1 MLLEDRRQ
9 REEETERRLREM
21 QQHIDSLLRV
31 VEKTSRLGSGAG
43 GSHESE
49 AVSKLSK
56 ANDIEAY
63 LTTFERLMGSFQCRR
78 RGGCSSWPPQLM
90 GKEQQAYAAL
100 VLAETTD

>member
-9 REEETERRLREM
+9 REETERRLREM
-21 QQHIDSLLRV
+21 QQYVDNLLRV
-31 VEKTSRLGSGAG
+31 VEKTISRLGSGAG

-49 AVSKLSK
+49 AVSKLTK

-78 RGGCSSWPPQLM
+78 RGGCSSCPPQLM